1 MTLGIAIPTY
11 IGHIQHLTRLLDAIS
26 KSTVL
31 PEQVSVS
38 VSSFDGE
45 LDLSTYPFE
54 LIISK
59 TLDYKN
65 PSQNRNIAA
74 SKLTT
79 DIISF
84 IDGDDL
90 PHINRNEFILKSFEI
105 GSSVVTHDYHT
116 FQGEL
121 GQISDYIG
129 DLIYLKEYIDTYISY
144 DIFPRNKDNHLS
156 YHNAHITIS
165 KNIFDKFKY
174 DENEELKYREDS
186 EFNSRL
192 VKNGHKICY
201 ISNKLSYYRH

>member
-11 IGHIQHLTRLLDAIS
+11 IGHIKYLNNLLNAIS

-31 PEQVSVS
+31 PQQVSVS
-38 VSSFDGE
+38 ISSFDGE

-74 SKLTT
+74 GKLRT
-79 DIISF
+79 DVISF

-90 PHINRNEFILKSFEI
+90 PHNKRNEYIMTCFKN
-105 GSSVVTHDYHT
+105 GSKIVAHDYERMYNDSEI
-116 FQGEL
+116 FNNDIGEIEFL
-121 GQISDYIG
+121 PNYINKFISD
-129 DLIYLKEYIDTYISY
+129 LQAPENE
-144 DIFPRNKDNHLS
+144 FNHLG
-156 YHNAHITIS
+156 YHNAHITLLNEIY
-165 KNIFDKFKY
+165 KNFKY
-174 DENEELKYREDS
+174 DESKNIEYREDS

-192 VKNGHKICY
+192 VKNGFKICY
-201 ISNKLSYYRH
+201 IKNKLSLYRQ